1 MVNLVGTTPK
11 ELVAKALSEGR
22 TKLLEH
28 EALALAEYYGIPVA
42 RYGIALSE
50 DDVEKVIKSVGFP
63 AVAKVVSPDISH
75 KSDVGGV
82 ILGIKDVESAL
93 KAYKQIM
100 ENVKKNVPNARV
112 TGVLYQ
118 KMAEP
123 GYIEVIVG
131 ATRDPTFGP
140 VIMFGLG
147 GIFVE
152 VLKDVSFRVAPLEPE
167 DAEEMIKEI
176 KTHKILEGYRGMPPR
191 DVESIKDILMKVSKL
206 MLEVD
211 EIQDIDLNPIMLYE
225 KGKGAVAVDVRVIL
239 KEKK

>member
-1 MVNLVGTTPK
+1 MNLVGTTPK

-239 KEKK
+239 KERK

>member
-1 MVNLVGTTPK
+1 MNLVGTTPK

>member
-1 MVNLVGTTPK
+1 MGTTPK
-11 ELVAKALSEGR
+11 GLVAKAISEGR
-22 TKLLEH
+22 SKLLEH

-50 DDVEKVIKSVGFP
+50 EEVGKVIRSVGFP

-82 ILGIKDVESAL
+82 ILGIKDEESAV
-93 KAYKQIM
+93 KAFKQIM
-100 ENVKKNVPNARV
+100 ENVRRNVPNARV

-176 KTHKILEGYRGMPPR
+176 RTYKILEGYRGMPPR
-191 DVESIKDILMKVSKL
+191 DIDSVKDILMKVSKL

-211 EIQDIDLNPIMLYE
+211 EVQDIDLNPIMLYE
-225 KGKGAVAVDVRVIL
+225 KGKGALAVDVRVIL
-239 KEKK
+239 RSKG